1 MIIFVTNWISNR
13 IIIKFQLFTIV
24 IHGSLWLFTL
34 VLYLCIE
41 VGYFWKLIE
50 EK

>member
-13 IIIKFQLFTIV
+13 IIMRFQLFTTV
-24 IHGSLWLFTL
+24 IHSGLWLFTL
-34 VLYLCIE
+34 VIYLCIK

-50 EK
+50 EE